1 MFKRIMY
8 VYVVFFILFTKCD
21 IKFESAILTVNNSIR
36 ASSYYN
42 FKFNCVYITHI
53 YCTKYFYSQFVNTLR
68 FIIVGNVFNSVEIL
82 LRISVLISFACI
94 CSELNI
100 QLQ

>member
-1 MFKRIMY
+1 MWYCSFY
-8 VYVVFFILFTKCD
+8 LQNGKCD
-21 IKFESAILTVNNSIR
+21 IKFESVILTVNNSIR
-36 ASSYYN
+36 ALYYN
-42 FKFNCVYITHI
+42 LKFNCVYKTHI
-53 YCTKYFYSQFVNTLR
+53 YCTKYFYYQFVTTLR

-82 LRISVLISFACI
+82 LQISVLISFACI